1 MRRLV
6 AWDLMTLDGYFEGRN
21 PWDLGFHETV
31 WGDELEAFSLE
42 QGKEIG
48 TLLFGR
54 RTYEGMAGYWSQ
66 ETGAIA
72 DMMNSIDKAVAT
84 RTLDEATWNNTR
96 LLKGEAAEAVR
107 ALKAEEGKDVYVFGS
122 ADLLELSPQGRARRR
137 IPDLRRA
144 GGAGRRQSALQA
156 AGPAGQDAPRKRA
169 PAQDR
174 RGDPD
179 LCSGRVANGQ
189 RQVGLGIRVGD
200 VQNPCSESPFRTPSL
215 PACPVWGLGPI
226 LM

>member
-6 AWDLMTLDGYFEGRN
+6 VWNLMTLDGYFEGRN

-54 RTYEGMAGYWSQ
+54 RTYEGMAGYWRQ

-72 DMMNSIDKAVAT
+72 EMMNSIDKAVAT
-84 RTLDEATWNNTR
+84 RTLDEASWNNTR

-122 ADLLELSPQGRARRR
+122 ANLLDSLLKAKLIDEYRICVAPVVLGGGNPLFKPQDQQIKMHLESAR
-137 IPDLRRA
+137 PLKT
-144 GGAGRRQSALQA
+144 GGAILTYA
-156 AGPAGQDAPRKRA
+156 
-169 PAQDR
+169 
-174 RGDPD
+174 
-179 LCSGRVANGQ
+179 
-189 RQVGLGIRVGD
+189 VGG
-200 VQNPCSESPFRTPSL
+200 
-215 PACPVWGLGPI
+215 
-226 LM
+226 